1 MILILIGLTCYF
13 LPTIVAGVR
22 DKANGAGGVFFV
34 NLLLGWTL
42 IGWLVAV
49 IWACPGTTE
58 NDKHREEEL
67 HRELLEAARG
77 NQPVLIAAPAE
88 NVEPSPFE
96 QAAARRC
103 RQWRRCWRQPLPSS
117 RPSSSSR
124 A

>member
-1 MILILIGLTCYF
+1 M
-13 LPTIVAGVR
+13 
-22 DKANGAGGVFFV
+22 

-49 IWACPGTTE
+49 IWACSGTTE

-88 NVEPSPFE
+88 NVEPSPVE
-96 QAAARRC
+96 QAAA
-103 RQWRRCWRQPLPSS
+103 PAESPVATMLALAAAIVAAIFFVKSLT
-117 RPSSSSR
+117 
-124 A
+124 